1 VVVALVVGFVAMRSS
16 DSSRGGGPASGP
28 AEPDWAAFEE
38 AVADLAEAKG
48 VRYAETA
55 TFGSEFRDITVTDT
69 GWSFGQRGFP
79 EGGLADLGRDLLWV
93 GGKAYSRSS
102 VATDA
107 ELEQMGTAAEG
118 EGTRPGAW
126 TFDALGESDELEA
139 MFGRMPRP
147 ADLAADL
154 GASLDELRRQPDA
167 ADHVSATTVD
177 ELPVLQADTSAGRL
191 IVTED
196 EPHQVLRLEPYDD
209 ADQLDRWHGRATQ
222 EDDDGPW
229 DHLDEIF
236 GDASPSGKVTTG
248 PLADSD
254 SAGIDLLA
262 VPPEEAEWMF
272 DALEDYITPLDK
284 AIDGGITLSLASN
297 GAVSCS
303 AGGCMVTEN
312 FTGSVATR
320 AQQRL
325 TGGQVDA
332 TMTATITIDGQ
343 PAGRCI
349 TRQVVPITSATVS
362 GTLSCSSPEAGSVF
376 VATDN
381 RYRAQAQARSRASGG
396 RPVPYSFPYASQTLI
411 QANAVATVEVKQ
423 LLDQNRRNRG
433 SLPCTTG
440 RGTPPRAQGLV
451 GPARRSPPQPRP
463 PRSGRC
469 DLEMPSPGSRQQL
482 PYDMRLARAAAQEL
496 GLDVNGVWFRHD
508 AGNHLRWE
516 GQRRGATVF
525 GETIPG
531 RVVDQIEG
539 HPVYFQG
546 IVLTRNAFRDERT
559 LRTTLLHEFQHV
571 DDLRTG
577 RPPRNTDAHEAA
589 IEAEARRRYDEWAAN
604 HP

>member
-1 VVVALVVGFVAMRSS
+1 MVVALVVGFVAMRSS

-209 ADQLDRWHGRATQ
+209 ADQLDRWHGR
-222 EDDDGPW
+222 
-229 DHLDEIF
+229 
-236 GDASPSGKVTTG
+236 DARGRRQ
-248 PLADSD
+248 PL
-254 SAGIDLLA
+254 G
-262 VPPEEAEWMF
+262 
-272 DALEDYITPLDK
+272 
-284 AIDGGITLSLASN
+284 
-297 GAVSCS
+297 
-303 AGGCMVTEN
+303 
-312 FTGSVATR
+312 
-320 AQQRL
+320 
-325 TGGQVDA
+325 
-332 TMTATITIDGQ
+332 
-343 PAGRCI
+343 
-349 TRQVVPITSATVS
+349 
-362 GTLSCSSPEAGSVF
+362 
-376 VATDN
+376 
-381 RYRAQAQARSRASGG
+381 
-396 RPVPYSFPYASQTLI
+396 
-411 QANAVATVEVKQ
+411 
-423 LLDQNRRNRG
+423 
-433 SLPCTTG
+433 
-440 RGTPPRAQGLV
+440 PPRRDI
-451 GPARRSPPQPRP
+451 RRRQP
-463 PRSGRC
+463 
-469 DLEMPSPGSRQQL
+469 
-482 PYDMRLARAAAQEL
+482 
-496 GLDVNGVWFRHD
+496 
-508 AGNHLRWE
+508 
-516 GQRRGATVF
+516 F
-525 GETIPG
+525 GEGDHRAVG
-531 RVVDQIEG
+531 RQ
-539 HPVYFQG
+539 
-546 IVLTRNAFRDERT
+546 
-559 LRTTLLHEFQHV
+559 
-571 DDLRTG
+571 
-577 RPPRNTDAHEAA
+577 
-589 IEAEARRRYDEWAAN
+589 
-604 HP
+604 